1 MNLRQIAKLANV
13 STATVSRTVNR
24 VPTVDAVLA
33 RRVWRAIEQVGCYP
47 NTQTRA
53 LTSGRSRIFGLI
65 ASERDNP
72 FSPEFV
78 QTFAQLG
85 ARHNYEILLTSVE
98 EIETISRILPG
109 K

>member
-1 MNLRQIAKLANV
+1 MSLRQIAKLANV

-53 LTSGRSRIFGLI
+53 PTSGRSRIFGLI

-72 FSPEFV
+72 FSPEFG
-78 QTFAQLG
+78 QLG